1 MSYHHLFISCL
12 GILNLENPIWML
24 NRNLNRLVLSVAG
37 TCSLCVQNLTTWRN
51 CTIPRAMIGGGGR
64 SWFPFCGYF
73 HIYVEKVKLFNVHN
87 NASQNTKTRAMITK
101 MMIWSLNPLKM
112 LGSEI
117 CLLFIVKCRNT
128 HIPIM

>member
-1 MSYHHLFISCL
+1 MSYHHLFISWL
-12 GILNLENPIWML
+12 GILDLENPIWML

-37 TCSLCVQNLTTWRN
+37 TCALCVQNLTTWRN
-51 CTIPRAMIGGGGR
+51 CTIIHAMLGRGR

-87 NASQNTKTRAMITK
+87 NAIQTSKTRAMITK
-101 MMIWSLNPLKM
+101 MMIWSLNPLKR
-112 LGSEI
+112 LGNKI

-128 HIPIM
+128 HIPVM